1 MPDRLHGGV
10 RPMTDPLFDII
21 KNHWPSI
28 VLVFER
34 FADKN
39 PVILFN
45 VQEQRIYAYPY
56 DDFVADLA
64 AKDRHAVAEQYEKVL
79 AGETILVFVRDNE
92 QRKLVS
98 YSVNR
103 EDG

>member
-1 MPDRLHGGV
+1 MS
-10 RPMTDPLFDII
+10 DPFFDIL
-21 KNHWPSI
+21 KEYWHRI

-39 PVILFN
+39 PVILFD

-64 AKDRHAVAEQYEKVL
+64 AKDQRVAAEQYKKVL
-79 AGETILVFVRDNE
+79 AGETILVFVRDKE